1 MQRQSTFA
9 PGALQARGR
18 SAIIR
23 RLCDEQNRAASP
35 SRHCVSC
42 AAVPRLCRER
52 RSLRDLS
59 QSLHDG
65 AAGGENGAGKSTMLK
80 ILARDIAPDTGSIA
94 TEKEVKIGF
103 LRQDIDFEQGRTVLE
118 EAYEAF
124 TDIKIVEKKLEEI
137 NHQLVTRTD
146 YESEEY
152 SQIIEDLADY
162 THRFDL
168 LGGYNYVGDTEKIL
182 LGLGFKRED
191 FNNQTETFSGGW
203 RMRIEL
209 AKLLLQ
215 SNDILLLDEPTNHLD
230 IESIIWLENF
240 LRNYPGVVVIV
251 SHDKMFLDNVTNRTI
266 EISLGKAYDFN
277 KPYSQYLELRHE
289 IREKQLAT
297 QKNQAKKIEETEKL
311 IEKFRA
317 KASKA
322 SMAQSLIK
330 KLDKVERIEVDEDDN
345 SVMNISFPVSIT
357 PGKVVIEAENVTK
370 KYGEK
375 TILKDISLLVERGSK
390 IAFVGQNGQGKSTF
404 IKAIVKD
411 IDYTGTI
418 KLGHNVQLGYFAQ
431 NQAEYLDGEI
441 TLLQTMQDAANDT
454 NRSKVRDML
463 GSFLFRGDDVE
474 KKVKVLSGGERNRL
488 ALCKLLLQPINV
500 LVMDEPTNHLDIK
513 SKNVLKAALQQ
524 YEGTLLLVSH
534 DRDFLQGMS
543 NIVYE
548 FKDQKIKEYLGDI
561 NFFLEQRNL
570 ENMREV
576 EKKDAVKKEVPKD
589 KSLSYEE
596 QKKGKALQNK
606 LSKVESQIKQLEM
619 DIQKDDKLLASNYDK
634 HIEDASF
641 FMAYNK
647 KKKDLDNLLEEW
659 ETIQMEIENA

>member
-1 MQRQSTFA
+1 MLNIHNLSVSFGGTYLFEEVTF
-9 PGALQARGR
+9 
-18 SAIIR
+18 
-23 RLCDEQNRAASP
+23 RLGSGDR
-35 SRHCVSC
+35 VGL
-42 AAVPRLCRER
+42 V
-52 RSLRDLS
+52 
-59 QSLHDG
+59 G
-65 AAGGENGAGKSTMLK
+65 KNGAGKSTMLK
-80 ILARDIAPDTGSIA
+80 ILAKDFAPDSGQIA
-94 TEKEVKIGF
+94 TEKEVKMGF
-103 LRQDIDFEQGRTVLE
+103 LRQDIDFVKGRSVLE
-118 EAYEAF
+118 EAYQAF
-124 TDIKIVEKKLEEI
+124 EEIKRAEFRIDEI

-146 YESEEY
+146 YESQEY
-152 SQIIEDLADY
+152 SDLIEELSDV
-162 THRFDL
+162 THHYEM

-191 FNNQTETFSGGW
+191 FDNQTDTFSGGW

-230 IESIIWLENF
+230 IESIIWLEGF
-240 LRNYPGVVVIV
+240 LRNFPGVVVIV

-277 KPYSQYLELRHE
+277 KPYSEYLVLRQE

-345 SVMNISFPVSIT
+345 SVMNISFPVSQT
-357 PGKVVIEAENVTK
+357 PGRVVIEAEHVTK
-370 KYGEK
+370 AYGDK

-390 IAFVGQNGQGKSTF
+390 VAFVGQNGQGKSTF
-404 IKAIVKD
+404 MKAIVNEFK
-411 IDYTGTI
+411 YEGTI

-441 TLLQTMQDAANDT
+441 TLLQTMEDAATDT

-513 SKNVLKAALQQ
+513 SKNVLKAALKQF
-524 YEGTLLLVSH
+524 EGTLLLVSH

-548 FKDQKIKEYLGDI
+548 FKDQKIREYLGDI
-561 NFFLEQRNL
+561 NFFLEQKNAM
-570 ENMREV
+570 NMREI
-576 EKKDAVKKEVPKD
+576 EKKDVVVNAAAKPVKNISYEDQKKA
-589 KSLSYEE
+589 KSL
-596 QKKGKALQNK
+596 QNR
-606 LSKVESQIKQLEM
+606 LSKIESQIQQLEK
-619 DIQKDDKLLASNYDK
+619 DIQHDDRALASNYDK
-634 HIEDASF
+634 HIEDATF
-641 FMAYNK
+641 FAAYEK
-647 KKKDLDNLLEEW
+647 KKNELAQFLEDW
-659 ETIQMEIENA
+659 ELVQLEIEELNS